1 MEAQRTRG
9 RGAGG
14 GSNGRLALIPTS
26 PRERLGRAYTT
37 GVQHIKSQL
46 DTRIRNIEIVGADP
60 VTRHGFTQVPNFI
73 LKSGDISPGAKLAY
87 SMLLHYAW
95 QNDYCF
101 PGQER
106 LAKDMGAG
114 KRSVIRFM
122 AELGKA
128 GFVQVKRRGLGQ
140 TNLYQLFL
148 HPGKSRKSRSSP
160 STT

>member
-1 MEAQRTRG
+1 MDHI
-9 RGAGG
+9 AGHLE
-14 GSNGRLALIPTS
+14 NT
-26 PRERLGRAYTT
+26 
-37 GVQHIKSQL
+37 K
-46 DTRIRNIEIVGADP
+46 RNIEIVGADP

-73 LKSGDISPGAKLAY
+73 LKSDAISPGAKLAY

-106 LAKDMGAG
+106 LAKDMGSG

-122 AELGKA
+122 AELERA
-128 GFVQVKRRGLGQ
+128 SFIEVKRRGLGQ

-148 HPGKSRKSRSSP
+148 HPGKTKRMKGKSAG
-160 STT
+160 TA

>member
-1 MEAQRTRG
+1 MDHIGAALENTR
-9 RGAGG
+9 
-14 GSNGRLALIPTS
+14 
-26 PRERLGRAYTT
+26 
-37 GVQHIKSQL
+37 
-46 DTRIRNIEIVGADP
+46 RNIELVGADP

-73 LKSGDISPGAKLAY
+73 LKSEALSPGAKLAY
-87 SMLLHYAW
+87 TMLLHYAW

-122 AELGKA
+122 AELERA
-128 GFVQVKRRGLGQ
+128 GFIAVQRRGLGQ

-148 HPGKSRKSRSSP
+148 HVQKSK
-160 STT
+160 TKAKKLGTA

>member
-1 MEAQRTRG
+1 M
-9 RGAGG
+9 
-14 GSNGRLALIPTS
+14 
-26 PRERLGRAYTT
+26 
-37 GVQHIKSQL
+37 
-46 DTRIRNIEIVGADP
+46 RNIEIVGADP
-60 VTRHGFTQVPNFI
+60 VTRHGFTQVPNVI
-73 LKSGDISPGAKLAY
+73 LKSDLISPGAKLTY

-122 AELGKA
+122 AELERVGYIA
-128 GFVQVKRRGLGQ
+128 VKRRGLGQ

-148 HPGKSRKSRSSP
+148 HATKKTKGG
-160 STT
+160 TA

>member
-1 MEAQRTRG
+1 M
-9 RGAGG
+9 
-14 GSNGRLALIPTS
+14 
-26 PRERLGRAYTT
+26 
-37 GVQHIKSQL
+37 
-46 DTRIRNIEIVGADP
+46 RNIEIVGADP
-60 VTRHGFTQVPNFI
+60 VTRHGFTQVPNVI
-73 LKSGDISPGAKLAY
+73 LKSDLISPGAKLTY

-122 AELGKA
+122 AELERA
-128 GFVQVKRRGLGQ
+128 GYIAVKRRGLGQ

-148 HPGKSRKSRSSP
+148 QATKKAK
-160 STT
+160 